1 MDSRTQNKT
10 KMCMQ
15 CGMCTSLC
23 PEAGITP
30 LNIRKLI
37 RKKQLGY
44 KTDEAAYWYCTSCGD
59 CLLRCPRDVK
69 PMEFLI
75 ELKSSLV
82 EQGKIPISI
91 QKALE
96 NSFVHKNPWGRPK
109 SKRAD
114 WTNELD
120 FQIPHISE
128 TESKRLLFTCCIMA
142 YDPRCMVIPV
152 NIAKIFRKAG
162 LEFGILGV
170 EEVCC
175 GNEIR
180 RMGEAGLFEELQ
192 EENRNSFQKYGVKEI
207 IALSPHC
214 MNALKKEYG
223 EHGIKVMHYTEV
235 IADMIDKTSL
245 VFNRPYNKKVI
256 YHDPCFLG
264 KQNKIFEAPRRI
276 LRAIEGV
283 ELKEFSASKENSLCC
298 EGGGG
303 RMFYE
308 AGNTYQRNSEKRTGE
323 ALRKGADILATGCP
337 FCLMTLEDSAKE
349 IDLPV
354 KELSEI
360 IIEAL

>member
-15 CGMCTSLC
+15 CGMCSGLC

-30 LNIRKLI
+30 LNIRRLI
-37 RKKQLGY
+37 RQKQLGY

-82 EQGKIPISI
+82 EQGKIPVSI

-109 SKRAD
+109 SKRND
-114 WTNELD
+114 WTNEPD

-142 YDPRCMVIPV
+142 YDPRCMVIPI

-192 EENRNSFQKYGVKEI
+192 EENRKSFQKYGVKEI

-214 MNALKKEYG
+214 MNALKKEYD
-223 EHGIKVMHYTEV
+223 EPGIKVMHYTEV
-235 IADMIDKTSL
+235 IADMIDQKSL
-245 VFNRPYNKKVI
+245 VFNTPYNKKII

-276 LRAIEGV
+276 LSAIEGV
-283 ELKEFSASKENSLCC
+283 ELKEFSATRENSLCC

-308 AGNTYQRNSEKRTGE
+308 AENTYQRNSEKRTGE
-323 ALRKGADILATGCP
+323 ALRKGADILATSCP
-337 FCLMTLEDSAKE
+337 FCLMTLEDSARE